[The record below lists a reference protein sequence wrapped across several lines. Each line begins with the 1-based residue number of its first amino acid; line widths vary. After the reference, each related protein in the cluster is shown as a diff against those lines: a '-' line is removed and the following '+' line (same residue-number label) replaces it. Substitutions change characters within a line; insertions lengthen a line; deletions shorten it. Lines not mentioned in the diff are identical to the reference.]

1 MATDFS
7 EYIKF
12 IVIGSSGVGKT
23 AILTRLVSNTFS
35 DDTTSTVGV
44 EFVSSEVTIDGKNI
58 KLQIWDTAGQER
70 FRAIAKNYFH
80 SAAGVILV
88 FDLTSRKSFDDLTQW
103 MNDVHQHCDQNI
115 VVTLVGNKC
124 DLKDDRCISENE
136 AKDFAE
142 SHHLEYIE
150 TSALNGN
157 NIKYVFESTATGAL
171 KNLTVQAKNQ
181 NVILTNET
189 KDSRCC

>member
-171 KNLTVQAKNQ
+171 KNLTVQAKNE